1 MEAHAGDNV
10 ECLFGEQ
17 EKYSSRRSLT
27 THMQTMPVVKM
38 VRRPKKDIRIQD
50 TAVPIINIE
59 LRTML
64 SEKDRPVLTPAC

>member
-1 MEAHAGDNV
+1 
-10 ECLFGEQ
+10 
-17 EKYSSRRSLT
+17 
-27 THMQTMPVVKM
+27 MQTIPVVKM
-38 VRRPKKDIRIQD
+38 VRRPKNDIRIQD